1 MHLTRKA
8 SATKNTTWELANP
21 CNASTAYC
29 TVSCI
34 GGCRGCWSAVCG
46 FPRVVFLDGFV
57 DFLRCGCSVSVV
69 GFLGII
75 DLVGE

>member
-1 MHLTRKA
+1 MPLLLIVRSRA
-8 SATKNTTWELANP
+8 L
-21 CNASTAYC
+21 
-29 TVSCI
+29 VVVVVV
-34 GGCRGCWSAVCG
+34 GVCG

>member
-1 MHLTRKA
+1 M
-8 SATKNTTWELANP
+8 
-21 CNASTAYC
+21 
-29 TVSCI
+29 VSCI
-34 GGCRGCWSAVCG
+34 GGCRDCWSAVCG